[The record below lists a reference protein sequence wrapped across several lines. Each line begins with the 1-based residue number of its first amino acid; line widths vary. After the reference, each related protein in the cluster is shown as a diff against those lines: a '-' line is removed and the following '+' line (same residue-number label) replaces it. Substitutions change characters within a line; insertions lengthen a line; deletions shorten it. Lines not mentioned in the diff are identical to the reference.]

1 MPWYF
6 NYYYHLSPIARVR
19 PIILKKACSSSLMV
33 EWARLVRTSLSSEFS
48 HPAILQSEA
57 AIYLGQVFGLFI
69 LTLTVLWYHS
79 VHLCFPS
86 KAGWEKTQHLR
97 IRWGG
102 LCLGL
107 EGGSRKIIC
116 LRSALQ
122 LVWEQLRMYETLS
135 KKEKERG
142 MEKRRKEGKK

>member
-1 MPWYF
+1 MF
-6 NYYYHLSPIARVR
+6 F
-19 PIILKKACSSSLMV
+19 SSLMV
-33 EWARLVRTSLSSEFS
+33 EWAGLVRGSLSNKFS
-48 HPAILQSEA
+48 HPATLQSEA
-57 AIYLGQVFGLFI
+57 AIYLGHMFM

-97 IRWGG
+97 TRWGG

-107 EGGSRKIIC
+107 EDGSRKTIC
-116 LRSALQ
+116 SGSSSALQ
-122 LVWEQLRMYETLS
+122 LVWEQPRTYETLS

-142 MEKRRKEGKK
+142 REKRKKEGKNKMSQIWRYRKAYNPSYSEPEG